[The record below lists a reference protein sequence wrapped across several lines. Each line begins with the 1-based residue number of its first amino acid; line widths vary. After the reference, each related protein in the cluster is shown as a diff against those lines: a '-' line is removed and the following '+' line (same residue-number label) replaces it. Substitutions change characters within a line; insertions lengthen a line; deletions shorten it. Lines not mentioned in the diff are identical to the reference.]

1 MTSFDLINSKFMG
14 GGAEDREEISLE
26 ILGIIFFFNFVFA
39 NGSQKDLNTHTDLGG
54 HWDLLRSD

>member
-1 MTSFDLINSKFMG
+1 MASFDLINSKFMGG

-26 ILGIIFFFNFVFA
+26 ILRIFFFNFVFA